1 MVVSLVLIFIISLT
15 LSFFEERF
23 SQRDRI
29 VMYVIL
35 GIALILTAGLRG
47 FESTPDTEG
56 YVAMFEG
63 TADAI
68 QELVEPSFT
77 FIITMMNAMDF
88 DATSLFLTYAIIS
101 VPIHLSILWRLS
113 KDYPFTILTIYIS
126 YYFMMHEMV
135 QIRAGVAAGL
145 FLWAIYYYVEKRK
158 LLALS
163 FILVGIFFHYSALI
177 GLVLFVLKDKL
188 PKWQKIVLY
197 LIIPIGLV
205 IYFSKIDI
213 SYLIPDSLTGGKLA
227 VYREL
232 NDKGIEDELSGW
244 PLERNPLIWMN
255 FILYYASIFYNEYL
269 SERCKYVVVA
279 IKVQAVGFL
288 FLFFFHGFST
298 VLANRLND
306 YFSIASILLWTA
318 SVYAF
323 SPKIISKL
331 ISNFISTARFVS
343 SMLFYALSLLY
354 M

>member
-77 FIITMMNAMDF
+77 FITTIMNAMDF

-145 FLWAIYYYVEKRK
+145 FLWAIYYYVEKEN
-158 LLALS
+158 S
-163 FILVGIFFHYSALI
+163 WPYHS
-177 GLVLFVLKDKL
+177 
-188 PKWQKIVLY
+188 
-197 LIIPIGLV
+197 
-205 IYFSKIDI
+205 
-213 SYLIPDSLTGGKLA
+213 SL
-227 VYREL
+227 
-232 NDKGIEDELSGW
+232 
-244 PLERNPLIWMN
+244 
-255 FILYYASIFYNEYL
+255 
-269 SERCKYVVVA
+269 
-279 IKVQAVGFL
+279 
-288 FLFFFHGFST
+288 
-298 VLANRLND
+298 
-306 YFSIASILLWTA
+306 
-318 SVYAF
+318 
-323 SPKIISKL
+323 
-331 ISNFISTARFVS
+331 
-343 SMLFYALSLLY
+343 
-354 M
+354 